1 LKLSFFR
8 TTTSSVFSQPP
19 KLSVF
24 FFSSIL
30 RNCGEPLTALD
41 GRDQGRGVERA
52 SCPTCALQLVRR
64 DGGRWEGIRG

>member
-1 LKLSFFR
+1 MPAER
-8 TTTSSVFSQPP
+8 DDRATADRCP
-19 KLSVF
+19 
-24 FFSSIL
+24 
-30 RNCGEPLTALD
+30 NCGEPLTALD